1 MLEHGGRGMT
11 ELKRCP
17 ICGSEAEVVPFY
29 IKGVADRLNYY
40 YFVRCKQK
48 RCKRTQSYRR
58 KEIAISTWNAEEDEQ
73 E

>member
-1 MLEHGGRGMT
+1 MT
-11 ELKRCP
+11 ELETCP
-17 ICGSEAEVVPFY
+17 ICGGEAEVVAFY
-29 IKGVADRLNYY
+29 IKGVANRLNYY

-58 KEIAISTWNAEEDEQ
+58 KERAVSAWNEKESEQ